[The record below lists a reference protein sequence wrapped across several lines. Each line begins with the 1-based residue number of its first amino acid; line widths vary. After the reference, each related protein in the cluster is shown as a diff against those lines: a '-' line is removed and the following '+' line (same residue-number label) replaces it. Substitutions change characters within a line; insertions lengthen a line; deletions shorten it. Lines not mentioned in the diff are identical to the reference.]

1 MASGGRAVKALFC
14 EADGV
19 IVRLQR
25 EAKRQVEVKL
35 AIIHEGWERLH
46 PCSGEYRLKGK
57 LVYAAV
63 QGSMAFW
70 ETLSFLAGRR
80 WDLSAV
86 KVIAG
91 DGAEWVKKGLGYFP
105 GAVYQL
111 CRFHLARK
119 IRQCLGGLG
128 PAFGRVWAARS
139 DPERL
144 IESATEAA
152 ARATD
157 PEAKER
163 APELLGYLVANRDG
177 LADYRKR
184 LDDAGPELRGLG
196 AVESNIDKLVS
207 ARMRKRGMSWRLEGA
222 QNMLALLTL
231 VGNGWLERAAEI
243 QWGTERLDKPRE
255 RPWPQVSAKLPVH
268 LPALDRTQ
276 PIGRV
281 LRALTEARR
290 PF

>member
-119 IRQCLGGLG
+119 IRQCLGARVRNPPGPLTTETHLGL
-128 PAFGRVWAARS
+128 REN
-139 DPERL
+139 ER
-144 IESATEAA
+144 T
-152 ARATD
+152 RASSQGSRH
-157 PEAKER
+157 P
-163 APELLGYLVANRDG
+163 G
-177 LADYRKR
+177 
-184 LDDAGPELRGLG
+184 
-196 AVESNIDKLVS
+196 
-207 ARMRKRGMSWRLEGA
+207 
-222 QNMLALLTL
+222 
-231 VGNGWLERAAEI
+231 
-243 QWGTERLDKPRE
+243 
-255 RPWPQVSAKLPVH
+255 
-268 LPALDRTQ
+268 
-276 PIGRV
+276 
-281 LRALTEARR
+281 
-290 PF
+290 